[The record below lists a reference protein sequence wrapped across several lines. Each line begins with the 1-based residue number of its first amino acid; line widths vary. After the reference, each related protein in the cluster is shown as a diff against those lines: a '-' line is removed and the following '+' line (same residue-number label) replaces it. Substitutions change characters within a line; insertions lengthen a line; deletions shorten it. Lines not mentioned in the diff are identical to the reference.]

1 MCLGDSEMKK
11 YLVLLLSIIACVSLF
26 LLRQRHD
33 TFWIKAAYAVSLW
46 FIFSQLL
53 SLVNGFFEK
62 RAFKAWINWL
72 ISNTISIIQVLALFI
87 AVLYSVQDIMLFHTN
102 SDTASINYIEQRPEF
117 SSITINDG
125 NKSYVGY
132 IRRVRGD
139 EPSPLIIMFLGNAM
153 NSAGALR
160 FFDSA
165 NMWQYFLNYNFLVV
179 DYPGYGL
186 SDGTPTAESI
196 SRQALLIYDYAS
208 ELPFVDESQ
217 IIIGGLSIGTGPA
230 MYLAANRTSAGLF
243 LLTPF
248 ASGYDLYNN
257 VLPIF
262 RGPLRLLV
270 RHKFMSEV
278 YATSVTSPV
287 LIVASQADEIVPFH
301 SSERLAESF
310 PENPTFIALSGIGH
324 NDVMSNI
331 TTLRSIQNFLES
343 IF

>member
-1 MCLGDSEMKK
+1 MKK
-11 YLVLLLSIIACVSLF
+11 HLVLLLSIIACITLF
-26 LLRQRHD
+26 FLRQHNEA
-33 TFWIKAAYAVSLW
+33 FWVLAAYAVSLW

-53 SLVNGFFEK
+53 SLLNEYFQK
-62 RAFKAWINWL
+62 HAFKTWITWL
-72 ISNTISIIQVLALFI
+72 ITNIISIIQVAALFF
-87 AVLYSVQDIMLFHTN
+87 AVLFSVQDIMLFHPN
-102 SDTASINYIEQRPEF
+102 SDTASINFIEQRPEF
-117 SSITINDG
+117 SLVTIIDG
-125 NKSYVGY
+125 DRSYLGY
-132 IRRVRGD
+132 IRRVGDD

-153 NSAGALR
+153 NSAGTLR

-179 DYPGYGL
+179 DYPGYGR

-196 SRQALLIYDYAS
+196 NRQALLIYDYAS
-208 ELPFVDESQ
+208 ELPFVDESR

-230 MYLAANRTSAGLF
+230 VYLAANRASAGLF

-262 RGPLRLLV
+262 QGPLRLLV
-270 RHKFMSEV
+270 RHKFRSEL
-278 YATSVTSPV
+278 YAPSVSAPV

-301 SSERLAESF
+301 SSELLAESF
-310 PENPTFIALSGIGH
+310 PENPTFIILSGVGH
-324 NDVMSNI
+324 NDVMNNR
-331 TTLRSIQNFLES
+331 LALDSIQNFLDS

>member
-1 MCLGDSEMKK
+1 MKK
-11 YLVLLLSIIACVSLF
+11 HLVLLLSIISCVALF
-26 LLRQRHD
+26 LLQQHQD
-33 TFWIKAAYAVSLW
+33 AFWVRVAYAVSLW
-46 FIFSQLL
+46 FIFSQLI
-53 SLVNGFFEK
+53 SLVNDFFEK
-62 RAFKAWINWL
+62 RALRKWLAWL
-72 ISNTISIIQVLALFI
+72 ITNTLSIIQLLALIF
-87 AVLYSVQDIMLFHTN
+87 AVLYSIQDIMLFHAN

-117 SSITINDG
+117 SLITINDG
-125 NKSYVGY
+125 DKSYVGY
-132 IRRVRGD
+132 IRRVGGD

-160 FFDSA
+160 FFDSS

-196 SRQALLIYDYAS
+196 CRQALLIYDYAA
-208 ELPFVDESQ
+208 ELPYVDEGR

-278 YATSVTSPV
+278 YAASVTAPV

-301 SSERLAESF
+301 SSEKLAESF
-310 PENPTFIALSGIGH
+310 PENPTFITLSGVGH
-324 NDVMSNI
+324 NDVMNNI
-331 TTLRSIQNFLES
+331 VTLQSIQYFLES